1 MARHPRLNYATFQ
14 ALDADQVFQLLQFE
28 MAPSTPYEVINRLD
42 RSVRFKL
49 DDSKYRPS
57 SRDYRPFYSALLT
70 YIREFTMAYD
80 LITGLLPADLIPK
93 LSTKDLGILKVFL
106 SKIPFEYG
114 WRLHTAYLQDNV
126 NARGPGSTSMASNSQ
141 SITNFHRYLSAFGQY
156 VNQHFNVYRDCRT
169 FEQFFGGTAYHG
181 GTNTA
186 RPRHRTQHV
195 NAIMPAPTLLSEDS
209 SNSEDDSDPEPYP
222 EDMVYP
228 EQEDTLDDG
237 NMYAD
242 TAETAFVPAAAD
254 SQLSLADAR
263 SQDDDFVDDPGSLN
277 AIPSNTPIR
286 SSDNA
291 HTPFRGS
298 QSPRPPTLPQR
309 KLTGSSGRASSPSTS
324 AHSTIHGY
332 GHRRSSD
339 TRYPATDKRK
349 PRAATPPGVGPA
361 SGILQNA
368 ARELF
373 ADFSDWTISI
383 FDNLLV
389 LAHDY
394 EDAYRKLELILDRCI
409 ERNVFLKFSKSWLGF
424 DQAKFFGYIVRH
436 RRYELD
442 KERKDSITSIPF
454 PTTLKKMQQFLGAA
468 IFFRS
473 FVPHF
478 ASLTAPLHD
487 MTRQEFDWKHP
498 DRWSQDYPKVFEGLK
513 SALLEA
519 HTLYLPDYSL
529 EWILRTDA
537 SLLGVGAVL
546 FQLFVSPD
554 SDDPIYQPIA
564 FVSHK
569 FSAQASRWTT
579 IEQEAFAI
587 FYAVMK
593 LSFQLRGK
601 PFVLETDHNNLLWIE
616 ASVVPKIMRWRIFLQ
631 SFIFKLRH
639 IPGKQNLLADY
650 FSRMHDPSPVRLHF
664 LKLMIS

>member
-1 MARHPRLNYATFQ
+1 
-14 ALDADQVFQLLQFE
+14 

-242 TAETAFVPAAAD
+242 TAATAFVPAAAD

-349 PRAATPPGVGPA
+349 PRAATPPG
-361 SGILQNA
+361 
-368 ARELF
+368 
-373 ADFSDWTISI
+373 
-383 FDNLLV
+383 
-389 LAHDY
+389 
-394 EDAYRKLELILDRCI
+394 
-409 ERNVFLKFSKSWLGF
+409 
-424 DQAKFFGYIVRH
+424 
-436 RRYELD
+436 
-442 KERKDSITSIPF
+442 TSQHPNT
-454 PTTLKKMQQFLGAA
+454 P
-468 IFFRS
+468 
-473 FVPHF
+473 P
-478 ASLTAPLHD
+478 
-487 MTRQEFDWKHP
+487 WKRP
-498 DRWSQDYPKVFEGLK
+498 Q
-513 SALLEA
+513 
-519 HTLYLPDYSL
+519 
-529 EWILRTDA
+529 
-537 SLLGVGAVL
+537 
-546 FQLFVSPD
+546 SP
-554 SDDPIYQPIA
+554 
-564 FVSHK
+564 SH
-569 FSAQASRWTT
+569 
-579 IEQEAFAI
+579 
-587 FYAVMK
+587 
-593 LSFQLRGK
+593 
-601 PFVLETDHNNLLWIE
+601 
-616 ASVVPKIMRWRIFLQ
+616 Q
-631 SFIFKLRH
+631 S
-639 IPGKQNLLADY
+639 
-650 FSRMHDPSPVRLHF
+650 S
-664 LKLMIS
+664 